1 MMVTKRNMIE
11 PLSSARIQHQTTNPY
26 QIESESVDCGELF
39 KSTTKMVAFGW
50 RLRAKYP

>member
-26 QIESESVDCGELF
+26 RIESESVDCGELF